1 MCSKLPAG
9 YRLHETQ
16 CQLVHMELN
25 RHPRGHNRIEYE
37 QISDEKKNYFQMH
50 KIQRQSLRKMNLN
63 RISNSYLM
71 QSITQVLTKTGAGLI
86 LNNCVC
92 IK

>member
-37 QISDEKKNYFQMH
+37 QISDEEIKFIFKC
-50 KIQRQSLRKMNLN
+50 IQFNDNL
-63 RISNSYLM
+63 YE
-71 QSITQVLTKTGAGLI
+71 K
-86 LNNCVC
+86 
-92 IK
+92 